1 MIRHRSTLSLSLM
14 LAGGI
19 ALQSAPAP
27 AQAPISALQQ
37 LQNDITSGHATSAE
51 RLLLAKEWIVAKK
64 FGQALTLLNAPLFT
78 DPSLEALRHVL
89 RGQCFEGLRD
99 MGSADAAYHAALA
112 TVPNDA
118 AALLR
123 LGVMRYLSGDTTA
136 ALDFVRRATRAEAG
150 NPEAYYYLY
159 LLAPLPDE
167 TAAAL
172 QSLLAA
178 DGPNGAWSA
187 LALKQRRP

>member
-1 MIRHRSTLSLSLM
+1 MTRQRRTLSLSLV

-19 ALQSAPAP
+19 VLQAAPSP
-27 AQAPISALQQ
+27 AQVPIPPLLQ
-37 LQNDITSGHATSAE
+37 LQHDVTTGHATSAE
-51 RLLLAKEWIVAKK
+51 RLLLAKEWIVAQK
-64 FGQALTLLNAPLFT
+64 FGPALTLLNAQPFT
-78 DPSLEALRHVL
+78 ESPLEALRHVL
-89 RGQCFEGLRD
+89 RGECFEGLRD
-99 MGSADAAYHAALA
+99 VANADAAYHAALA

-123 LGVMRYLSGDTTA
+123 LGVMRYLGGDTTA
-136 ALDFVRRATRAEAG
+136 ALDFVRRATRAETG

-159 LLAPLPDE
+159 LLAPLPSE

-178 DGPNGAWSA
+178 DGPNGSWSA